1 MKIVEIFFNGKNMS
15 QKKAGAAITM
25 RNTKSY
31 ATFPKK

>member
-15 QKKAGAAITM
+15 QKKAGAIIM

-31 ATFPKK
+31 KTFPKK